1 MDRVVLF
8 FCFLKPC
15 WCLLVMSTSF
25 NEFSSNI
32 HFSISFSKILYLG
45 PFCAMGILLLPTI
58 VLKFCFGWRLFQKV
72 RLGVFLKFQHH
83 PLIFFGGSYHILHC
97 FYFILMSNGL
107 SNFLTFDIKGVESQD
122 IKVLPLYTLS
132 LIGDKVTTFFY
143 FIWKKFA
150 NTEFSF
156 EILTSLENIISG
168 MELVLQSFDLL
179 TLFQRFFWVARL
191 NASTND
197 FRFVVVE
204 KIFDFLV

>member
-97 FYFILMSNGL
+97 FYFILMSFGL
-107 SNFLTFDIKGVESQD
+107 SNFLTFDLKGVESQN

-132 LIGDKVTTFFY
+132 LIVDEVTTFFTLFDKNLQILNFLLRFWLHWKILFLEWNWCCSLLLCWHY
-143 FIWKKFA
+143 SKGFFELPGLMPLQMILDLLLWKKYL
-150 NTEFSF
+150 
-156 EILTSLENIISG
+156 ISL
-168 MELVLQSFDLL
+168 
-179 TLFQRFFWVARL
+179 
-191 NASTND
+191 
-197 FRFVVVE
+197 
-204 KIFDFLV
+204 